1 MDRPIKGGDILISRK
16 GEILEKK
23 GGGGMTP
30 LTNYE
35 WLCSLETVEPHP

>member
-23 GGGGMTP
+23 GGGMTP

>member
-23 GGGGMTP
+23 GEGYDSP
-30 LTNYE
+30 YQL
-35 WLCSLETVEPHP
+35 WVAL